1 MFCLVLQLHNIP
13 SLFET
18 AGIGNASFKTRISEY
33 ASVKSCKNVQ
43 VRKRKCSKSFKDPL
57 KLIVSGVSY
66 HTPKMFLRKQEKIT
80 WWKYESL
87 VNFLERGDDSV
98 WGVIIPLFTETWD
111 ISLGGKIFFDYPLE
125 GVMKYQRREL
135 ITSIWGSFALCLAVI
150 KSP

>member
-1 MFCLVLQLHNIP
+1 
-13 SLFET
+13 
-18 AGIGNASFKTRISEY
+18 
-33 ASVKSCKNVQ
+33 
-43 VRKRKCSKSFKDPL
+43 
-57 KLIVSGVSY
+57 
-66 HTPKMFLRKQEKIT
+66 MFLRKQEKIT